1 MNLNIISGGAG
12 GADEEMAL
20 ELHKQ
25 GQQVR
30 VVNRSGTAR
39 LPREI
44 EVMQGNLLE
53 PASLTHALR
62 GATALYHSAG
72 VPYAQWPEVLPNML
86 EGFIAAGK
94 ASGARLVYVDNLYMY
109 GLNTQNM
116 NPNTPEQ
123 PNSRKGV
130 LRARLGKRLL
140 EAHRAG
146 EVRATLARGADFFGP
161 GVDNAL
167 LDQKAFRN
175 VLEGKSVMWTG
186 RADVPHAL
194 TYTPDFARA
203 LAKLGERDEA
213 LGKVWT
219 VPTDTALSGRQY
231 LELAFKIAGK
241 PAKINVLPRPMVW
254 LGGVFNPQIRE
265 FLEMMYQ
272 YERPFTVDGSSF
284 AQTFGFEPT
293 PHKVALEQ
301 TLESVRKAAPGAA
314 RAQIA

>member
-1 MNLNIISGGAG
+1 MNLHIIFGGRGGAG
-12 GADEEMAL
+12 EALAL
-20 ELHKQ
+20 ELYKQ
-25 GQQVR
+25 GQRVR

-39 LPREI
+39 LPKDI
-44 EVMQGNLLE
+44 EVVRGNLLE
-53 PASLTHALR
+53 PASLTDALR
-62 GATALYHSAG
+62 GATTLYHSAN
-72 VPYAQWPEVLPNML
+72 VPYAQWPQVLPGML

-123 PNSRKGV
+123 PNSRKGA
-130 LRARLGKRLL
+130 LRSKLGKKLL
-140 EAHRAG
+140 EVHRAG
-146 EVRATLARGADFFGP
+146 EVQATIARGSDFFGP

-203 LAKLGERDEA
+203 LVLLGECDEA
-213 LGKVWT
+213 LGKAWT
-219 VPTDTALSGRQY
+219 IPTDTALSGRQF

-241 PAKINVLPRPMVW
+241 PAKLNVLPRPMVW

-265 FLEMMYQ
+265 FLEMLYQ
-272 YERPFTVDGSSF
+272 FERPFTVDGSSF
-284 AQTFGFEPT
+284 AQTFRFAPT
-293 PHKVALEQ
+293 SHKVALEQ
-301 TLESVRKAAPGAA
+301 TLESVRQTAPGVA
-314 RAQIA
+314 RAQVA